1 MTNKRFE
8 ETIKVVESCQA
19 SLEGKT
25 MIVKG
30 EKGEIRRTLF
40 DPTISIQIKDNQ
52 IILSTNNF
60 TKRSKKLVNTFKAH
74 ISNMFKGA
82 LEGHTYKLKICSGHF
97 PMTVT
102 VKDQTFEIKNFIGE
116 KVPREIKI
124 TEGTEIKI
132 DGTEIVVKGTDK
144 EKTGQM
150 AASIEQLTRRPGFDK
165 RIFQDGIYMIE
176 KDGKPIK

>member
-1 MTNKRFE
+1 MVNKRFE
-8 ETIKVVESCQA
+8 ETIEITEGCQA
-19 SLEGKT
+19 SLENKT
-25 MIVKG
+25 IFVKG
-30 EKGEIRRTLF
+30 EKGETRRTLF
-40 DPTISIQIKDNQ
+40 DPTVSIQIKENQ
-52 IILSTNNF
+52 IILSTKNF
-60 TKRSKKLVNTFKAH
+60 TKKSKKLVNTFKAH
-74 ISNMFKGA
+74 IKNMFKGA
-82 LEGHTYKLKICSGHF
+82 LEGHIYKLKICSGHF

-116 KVPREIKI
+116 KVPRKIKVI
-124 TEGTEIKI
+124 EGTEVKI
-132 DGTEIVVKGTDK
+132 DGAEIVVEGIDK